1 MARTLA
7 DVLLDRIF
15 QRTVETL
22 VKPSVPVDDR
32 VAPEVAERVTEA
44 IKPVV
49 TNAVNAEPWYKSRI
63 YLGLITAG
71 IGAVAQHFGVQVS
84 GSDLQL
90 ITNSIP
96 ELVQLGGSLL
106 EILGLLYAAYG
117 RIVGASKPPVGG

>member
-7 DVLLDRIF
+7 DMLLDKIF

-22 VKPSVPVDDR
+22 TKPSVPVDDS
-32 VAPEVAERVTEA
+32 VAPEVAKKVTQA

-49 TNAVNAEPWYKSRI
+49 ENATNSEPWWKSRI

-71 IGAVAQHFGVQVS
+71 LGAVAQHFGVQVS

-96 ELVQLGGSLL
+96 ELIQLGGSVL
-106 EILGLLYAAYG
+106 ELIGLLYAAYG
-117 RIVGASKPPVGG
+117 RIVGASKPPIGG